1 VCDQAA
7 VPLEVISL
15 QQEYWSEVVGY
26 TVREAKQGRT
36 PNPDIM
42 CNNRIKFG
50 MFYDYVGRH
59 FAKVATGHYAVVQQV
74 ELANGQSVTCL
85 KRSPDP
91 VKDQTYFLCGLSQSQ
106 LSRALFPV
114 GALLKENVRQEA
126 ERFNLP
132 TKNRPDSQGIC
143 FLGKL
148 KFDDF
153 LRAHLGESI
162 GDCYD
167 LESGALIGQ
176 HRGLWFHTIGQRKGL
191 GTVLYPSQIYAGPW
205 YVAAKDMTSN
215 TLYVTNNYAAVS
227 GERTQFR
234 VEGLRWIDPHFDT
247 TAFAA
252 ATSSSS
258 DSSSNSS
265 NSNRQQLLVKTR
277 HGPAIKRCEL
287 VLDSNSSN
295 SSSSSISSSG
305 SVSSNNSSSSVT
317 SGTCRLLEG
326 RDSGLAP
333 GQYAAFYYSDVC
345 IGSGVI
351 ASAVDVDHTEVLAHT
366 ANASSSSSSSST
378 SSNAE
383 SIEVAAAVR

>member
-1 VCDQAA
+1 VCDQAN

-26 TVREAKQGRT
+26 TVREARSGRT

-59 FAKVATGHYAVVQQV
+59 FAKVATGHYAVVETV
-74 ELANGQSVTCL
+74 ELANGQKLTRL

-91 VKDQTYFLCGLSQSQ
+91 VKDQTYFLCALSQRQ

-162 GDCYD
+162 G
-167 LESGALIGQ
+167 I
-176 HRGLWFHTIGQRKGL
+176 
-191 GTVLYPSQIYAGPW
+191 LYYFVIYV
-205 YVAAKDMTSN
+205 YV
-215 TLYVTNNYAAVS
+215 
-227 GERTQFR
+227 
-234 VEGLRWIDPHFDT
+234 
-247 TAFAA
+247 
-252 ATSSSS
+252 
-258 DSSSNSS
+258 
-265 NSNRQQLLVKTR
+265 
-277 HGPAIKRCEL
+277 
-287 VLDSNSSN
+287 
-295 SSSSSISSSG
+295 
-305 SVSSNNSSSSVT
+305 
-317 SGTCRLLEG
+317 
-326 RDSGLAP
+326 
-333 GQYAAFYYSDVC
+333 
-345 IGSGVI
+345 
-351 ASAVDVDHTEVLAHT
+351 
-366 ANASSSSSSSST
+366 
-378 SSNAE
+378 
-383 SIEVAAAVR
+383 

>member
-1 VCDQAA
+1 

-15 QQEYWSEVVGY
+15 QREYWSEVVGY

-74 ELANGQSVTCL
+74 ELPNGQSVTRL

-153 LRAHLGESI
+153 LRAHLGENI

-167 LESGALIGQ
+167 LESGNLIGQ

-205 YVAAKDMTSN
+205 YVAAKDMSSN

-234 VEGLRWIDPHFDT
+234 VEGLRWIDPQFDT
-247 TAFAA
+247 TMFAD
-252 ATSSSS
+252 TSSSC
-258 DSSSNSS
+258 DSSSS
-265 NSNRQQLLVKTR
+265 SNRQQLLVKTR
-277 HGPAIKRCEL
+277 HGPAIQRCEL
-287 VLDSNSSN
+287 VLDS
-295 SSSSSISSSG
+295 SSSSSGSSS
-305 SVSSNNSSSSVT
+305 SSTSSSSSVT

-351 ASAVDVDHTEVLAHT
+351 ASAVDIDHTEVLAHT
-366 ANASSSSSSSST
+366 ANAISSTSSSSSSSS
-378 SSNAE
+378 SNAE
-383 SIEVAAAVR
+383 TVEIATAVR